1 MTEDRLTVAMLVLE
15 GKLSEDQ
22 ITLEEAY
29 ELQDLVMDVI
39 IERLART
46 NPLVFY
52 GVDNNTIN

>member
-15 GKLSEDQ
+15 GKLSEDH